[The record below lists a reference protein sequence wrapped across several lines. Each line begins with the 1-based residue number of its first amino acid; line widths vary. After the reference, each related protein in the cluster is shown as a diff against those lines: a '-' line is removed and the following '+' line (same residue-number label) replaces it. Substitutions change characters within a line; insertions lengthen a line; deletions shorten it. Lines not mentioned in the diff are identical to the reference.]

1 MKKVNFIIAS
11 DVENILTGKKGA
23 AAVFGPQKGATAK
36 PTFEEQL
43 AQLQQIVNH
52 LEQGNVPLEE
62 ALQQFQE
69 GIKLSKELQTKLTNA
84 EKTLGHLIDDNG
96 DEQVYEKQTDDP
108 SNNGGGNRGFG
119 STDEQ

>member
-1 MKKVNFIIAS
+1 M
-11 DVENILTGKKGA
+11 
-23 AAVFGPQKGATAK
+23 ATAK

-96 DEQVYEKQTDDP
+96 DEKVYEKQTDDP
-108 SNNGGGNRGFG
+108 SNNGGGNHGFG

>member
-1 MKKVNFIIAS
+1 M
-11 DVENILTGKKGA
+11 
-23 AAVFGPQKGATAK
+23 ATAK

-96 DEQVYEKQTDDP
+96 DEKVYEKQTDDP

>member
-1 MKKVNFIIAS
+1 M
-11 DVENILTGKKGA
+11 
-23 AAVFGPQKGATAK
+23 ATAK

-96 DEQVYEKQTDDP
+96 DEKVYEKQTDDP

-119 STDEQ
+119 SADE

>member
-1 MKKVNFIIAS
+1 M
-11 DVENILTGKKGA
+11 
-23 AAVFGPQKGATAK
+23 ATAK

-96 DEQVYEKQTDDP
+96 DEKVYEKHTDDP
-108 SNNGGGNRGFG
+108 SNNGGGNSVFG

>member
-1 MKKVNFIIAS
+1 M
-11 DVENILTGKKGA
+11 
-23 AAVFGPQKGATAK
+23 ATAK

-62 ALQQFQE
+62 ALQQFPE

-96 DEQVYEKQTDDP
+96 DEKVYEKQTDDP

-119 STDEQ
+119 SADEQ

>member
-1 MKKVNFIIAS
+1 M
-11 DVENILTGKKGA
+11 
-23 AAVFGPQKGATAK
+23 ATAK

-96 DEQVYEKQTDDP
+96 DEKVYEKQTDDP
-108 SNNGGGNRGFG
+108 SNNGGGNCGFG

>member
-1 MKKVNFIIAS
+1 M
-11 DVENILTGKKGA
+11 
-23 AAVFGPQKGATAK
+23 ATAK

-43 AQLQQIVNH
+43 TQLQQIVNH

-84 EKTLGHLIDDNG
+84 EKTLGYLIDDNG
-96 DEQVYEKQTDDP
+96 DEKVYEKQTDDP

-119 STDEQ
+119 SADEQ

>member
-1 MKKVNFIIAS
+1 M
-11 DVENILTGKKGA
+11 
-23 AAVFGPQKGATAK
+23 ATAK

-84 EKTLGHLIDDNG
+84 EKTLGHLINDNG
-96 DEQVYEKQTDDP
+96 DEKVYEKQTDDP

>member
-1 MKKVNFIIAS
+1 M
-11 DVENILTGKKGA
+11 
-23 AAVFGPQKGATAK
+23 ATAK

-62 ALQQFQE
+62 ALQQFRE

-96 DEQVYEKQTDDP
+96 DEKVYEKQTDDP

-119 STDEQ
+119 SADEQ

>member
-1 MKKVNFIIAS
+1 M
-11 DVENILTGKKGA
+11 
-23 AAVFGPQKGATAK
+23 ATEK

-96 DEQVYEKQTDDP
+96 DEKVYEKQTDDP

>member
-1 MKKVNFIIAS
+1 M
-11 DVENILTGKKGA
+11 
-23 AAVFGPQKGATAK
+23 ATAK

-52 LEQGNVPLEE
+52 LEQGNVPLEK

-96 DEQVYEKQTDDP
+96 DEKVYEKQTDDP

>member
-1 MKKVNFIIAS
+1 M
-11 DVENILTGKKGA
+11 
-23 AAVFGPQKGATAK
+23 ATAK

-84 EKTLGHLIDDNG
+84 EKSLGHLIDDNG
-96 DEQVYEKQTDDP
+96 DEKVYEKQTDDP

>member
-1 MKKVNFIIAS
+1 M
-11 DVENILTGKKGA
+11 
-23 AAVFGPQKGATAK
+23 ATAK

-84 EKTLGHLIDDNG
+84 EKRLVT
-96 DEQVYEKQTDDP
+96 
-108 SNNGGGNRGFG
+108 
-119 STDEQ
+119 

>member
-1 MKKVNFIIAS
+1 M
-11 DVENILTGKKGA
+11 
-23 AAVFGPQKGATAK
+23 ATAK

-69 GIKLSKELQTKLTNA
+69 GIKLSRELQTKLTNA

-96 DEQVYEKQTDDP
+96 DEKVYEKQTDDP

-119 STDEQ
+119 SADEQ

>member
-1 MKKVNFIIAS
+1 M
-11 DVENILTGKKGA
+11 
-23 AAVFGPQKGATAK
+23 ATAK

-69 GIKLSKELQTKLTNA
+69 GIKLSKELQTKLTND

-96 DEQVYEKQTDDP
+96 DEKVYEKQTDDP

>member
-1 MKKVNFIIAS
+1 M
-11 DVENILTGKKGA
+11 
-23 AAVFGPQKGATAK
+23 ATAK

-96 DEQVYEKQTDDP
+96 DEQVYEKPVSYTHLTLP
-108 SNNGGGNRGFG
+108 TIGG
-119 STDEQ
+119 

>member
-1 MKKVNFIIAS
+1 M
-11 DVENILTGKKGA
+11 
-23 AAVFGPQKGATAK
+23 ATAE

-84 EKTLGHLIDDNG
+84 EKRLVT
-96 DEQVYEKQTDDP
+96 
-108 SNNGGGNRGFG
+108 
-119 STDEQ
+119 

>member
-1 MKKVNFIIAS
+1 M
-11 DVENILTGKKGA
+11 
-23 AAVFGPQKGATAK
+23 ATAK

-96 DEQVYEKQTDDP
+96 DEQV
-108 SNNGGGNRGFG
+108 
-119 STDEQ
+119 

>member
-1 MKKVNFIIAS
+1 M
-11 DVENILTGKKGA
+11 
-23 AAVFGPQKGATAK
+23 ATAK

-69 GIKLSKELQTKLTNA
+69 GIKLSKELQMKLTNA

-96 DEQVYEKQTDDP
+96 DEKVYEKQTDDP

-119 STDEQ
+119 SADEQ

>member
-1 MKKVNFIIAS
+1 M
-11 DVENILTGKKGA
+11 
-23 AAVFGPQKGATAK
+23 ATAK

-62 ALQQFQE
+62 ALKQFKE

-96 DEQVYEKQTDDP
+96 DEKVYEKQTDDP

-119 STDEQ
+119 SADEQ

>member
-1 MKKVNFIIAS
+1 M
-11 DVENILTGKKGA
+11 
-23 AAVFGPQKGATAK
+23 ATAK

-52 LEQGNVPLEE
+52 LEQGNVRLEE
-62 ALQQFQE
+62 ARQRVQE
-69 GIKLSKELQTKLTNA
+69 GSKLSKELQTKLTNA

-96 DEQVYEKQTDDP
+96 DEKVYEKQTDDP

>member
-1 MKKVNFIIAS
+1 M
-11 DVENILTGKKGA
+11 
-23 AAVFGPQKGATAK
+23 ATAK

-84 EKTLGHLIDDNG
+84 EKTLGHLIDDND
-96 DEQVYEKQTDDP
+96 DEKVYEKQTDDP

>member
-1 MKKVNFIIAS
+1 M
-11 DVENILTGKKGA
+11 
-23 AAVFGPQKGATAK
+23 ATAK

-96 DEQVYEKQTDDP
+96 DEKVSEKQTDDP

>member
-1 MKKVNFIIAS
+1 M
-11 DVENILTGKKGA
+11 
-23 AAVFGPQKGATAK
+23 ATAK

-69 GIKLSKELQTKLTNA
+69 GIKLSKELQTKVTNA

-96 DEQVYEKQTDDP
+96 DEKVYEKQTDDP

-119 STDEQ
+119 SADEQ

>member
-1 MKKVNFIIAS
+1 M
-11 DVENILTGKKGA
+11 
-23 AAVFGPQKGATAK
+23 ATAK

-96 DEQVYEKQTDDP
+96 DEKVYEKQTDDP

-119 STDEQ
+119 SADEQ

>member
-1 MKKVNFIIAS
+1 M
-11 DVENILTGKKGA
+11 
-23 AAVFGPQKGATAK
+23 ATAK

-43 AQLQQIVNH
+43 SQLQQIVNH

-96 DEQVYEKQTDDP
+96 DEKVYEKQTDDP

-119 STDEQ
+119 SADEQ

>member
-1 MKKVNFIIAS
+1 M
-11 DVENILTGKKGA
+11 
-23 AAVFGPQKGATAK
+23 ATAE

-69 GIKLSKELQTKLTNA
+69 GIKLSKELQTC
-84 EKTLGHLIDDNG
+84 
-96 DEQVYEKQTDDP
+96 
-108 SNNGGGNRGFG
+108 
-119 STDEQ
+119 

>member
-1 MKKVNFIIAS
+1 M
-11 DVENILTGKKGA
+11 
-23 AAVFGPQKGATAK
+23 ATAK

-96 DEQVYEKQTDDP
+96 DEKVYEKQTDDP

-119 STDEQ
+119 STD